1 MFKKIAQWIRTRQE
15 RRLRERLVFKRTI
28 HPCWSNTQLVATT
41 QTVNYILYGTI
52 PSDPAAPIP
61 QDSPTNDSKSEQE
74 IQ

>member
-41 QTVNYILYGTI
+41 QTVNYILYGII
-52 PSDPAAPIP
+52 PSDPAATTP
-61 QDSPTNDSKSEQE
+61 QAVQTNNPKSEQ
-74 IQ
+74 